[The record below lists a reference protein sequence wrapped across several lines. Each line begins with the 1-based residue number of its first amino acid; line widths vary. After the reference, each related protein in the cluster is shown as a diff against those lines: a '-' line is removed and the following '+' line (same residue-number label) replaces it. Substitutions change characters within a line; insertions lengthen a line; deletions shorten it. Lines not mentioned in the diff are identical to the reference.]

1 MDQETVSMLAHKA
14 RHKIDFLNQSKLRY
28 LVSAMFAGIFIGLGD
43 ILIFTVGGYLHDVHS
58 PMTKIAVGMAFSVA
72 LSLIIL
78 LGSEL
83 FTSNNM
89 VMAVGAMSKETSI
102 KDGGKVLGYSYLG
115 NFIGAI
121 LIALLF
127 IGTGLFKGTTLEYFE
142 YTALGKIDA
151 TAYQLFFKGILCNI
165 LVCSGVLAAYKL
177 KDDTAK
183 LIILFLT
190 LFAFVTS
197 GFEHC
202 IANMITFATCILSG
216 ATSVTIS
223 GMVYNL
229 FFVTLGNMVGGIL
242 FLGEGTYFL
251 GKSGDKKETKMDK
264 VA

>member
-1 MDQETVSMLAHKA
+1 MNQDTVNMLAHKA
-14 RHKIDFLNQSKLRY
+14 KHKIDFLNQSKLRY

-121 LIALLF
+121 LISLLF

-151 TAYQLFFKGILCNI
+151 AAYQLFFKGILCNI

-183 LIILFLT
+183 LIILF
-190 LFAFVTS
+190 
-197 GFEHC
+197 
-202 IANMITFATCILSG
+202 ILSG

-223 GMVYNL
+223 GMAYNL

-242 FLGEGTYFL
+242 FLGIGTYFL
-251 GKSGDKKETKMDK
+251 STGDKKAEK
-264 VA
+264 VDRAA

>member
-177 KDDTAK
+177 TLHRKYDNIRYMHIIRSYFSNYFRNGIQ
-183 LIILFLT
+183 LILRNFRKYGRWNTILR
-190 LFAFVTS
+190 S
-197 GFEHC
+197 R
-202 IANMITFATCILSG
+202 
-216 ATSVTIS
+216 
-223 GMVYNL
+223 NL
-229 FFVTLGNMVGGIL
+229 LL
-242 FLGEGTYFL
+242 R
-251 GKSGDKKETKMDK
+251 
-264 VA
+264 

>member
-102 KDGGKVLGYSYLG
+102 KDGGKVLGYS
-115 NFIGAI
+115 
-121 LIALLF
+121 
-127 IGTGLFKGTTLEYFE
+127 
-142 YTALGKIDA
+142 
-151 TAYQLFFKGILCNI
+151 
-165 LVCSGVLAAYKL
+165 SYK
-177 KDDTAK
+177 
-183 LIILFLT
+183 
-190 LFAFVTS
+190 VS
-197 GFEHC
+197 
-202 IANMITFATCILSG
+202 
-216 ATSVTIS
+216 
-223 GMVYNL
+223 
-229 FFVTLGNMVGGIL
+229 
-242 FLGEGTYFL
+242 
-251 GKSGDKKETKMDK
+251 
-264 VA
+264 

>member
-1 MDQETVSMLAHKA
+1 MNQDTVNMLAHKA
-14 RHKIDFLNQSKLRY
+14 KHKIDFLNQSKLRY

-58 PMTKIAVGMAFSVA
+58 PMTKIAVGMSFSVA

-121 LIALLF
+121 LISLLF

-151 TAYQLFFKGILCNI
+151 AAYQLFF
-165 LVCSGVLAAYKL
+165 
-177 KDDTAK
+177 
-183 LIILFLT
+183 
-190 LFAFVTS
+190 
-197 GFEHC
+197 
-202 IANMITFATCILSG
+202 M
-216 ATSVTIS
+216 
-223 GMVYNL
+223 
-229 FFVTLGNMVGGIL
+229 
-242 FLGEGTYFL
+242 
-251 GKSGDKKETKMDK
+251 
-264 VA
+264 

>member
-165 LVCSGVLAAYKL
+165 LVCSGV
-177 KDDTAK
+177 
-183 LIILFLT
+183 
-190 LFAFVTS
+190 
-197 GFEHC
+197 
-202 IANMITFATCILSG
+202 
-216 ATSVTIS
+216 
-223 GMVYNL
+223 
-229 FFVTLGNMVGGIL
+229 
-242 FLGEGTYFL
+242 
-251 GKSGDKKETKMDK
+251 
-264 VA
+264 

>member
-1 MDQETVSMLAHKA
+1 MNQDTISMLAHKA
-14 RHKIDFLNQSKLRY
+14 KHKIDALNQNKLRY

-58 PMTKIAVGMAFSVA
+58 PMTKIAVGLSFSVA

-89 VMAVGAMSKETSI
+89 VMTVGALDKKTTE
-102 KDGGKVLGYSYLG
+102 KDGAKVLGYSYLG

-121 LIALLF
+121 LISLLF

-142 YTALGKIDA
+142 YTALGKIDVA
-151 TAYQLFFKGILCNI
+151 AYQLFFKGILCNI

-183 LIILFLT
+183 LIILFLS

-216 ATSVTIS
+216 ATSVTLS
-223 GMVYNL
+223 GMAYNL
-229 FFVTLGNMVGGIL
+229 LFVTLGNMVGGIL
-242 FLGEGTYFL
+242 FLGVGTYFM
-251 GKSGDKKETKMDK
+251 GKSDDKKEKQLDK

>member
-43 ILIFTVGGYLHDVHS
+43 ILIFTVGGFLHDVHS
-58 PMTKIAVGMAFSVA
+58 PMTKIAVGLSFSVA

-89 VMAVGAMSKETSI
+89 VMAVGAMSKETSA
-102 KDGGKVLGYSYLG
+102 KDGAKVLGYSYLG

-121 LIALLF
+121 LISLLF
-127 IGTGLFKGTTLEYFE
+127 IGTGLFKGTTLE
-142 YTALGKIDA
+142 
-151 TAYQLFFKGILCNI
+151 
-165 LVCSGVLAAYKL
+165 L

-183 LIILFLT
+183 LIILFLS

-216 ATSVTIS
+216 ATSVTLS

-242 FLGEGTYFL
+242 FLGVGTYFL
-251 GKSGDKKETKMDK
+251 GKSGNKKETQIDK